1 MAFIQISPTIKL
13 YYNHIY
19 DQPLKIAIIRGKTT
33 GLRESACDPNGGVGG
48 VAFYSSTNNTNRSS
62 FYRKREGIEYYIVI
76 SFKQL
81 IIDPLVKE
89 KKTEN
94 RNL

>member
-1 MAFIQISPTIKL
+1 MIERVT
-13 YYNHIY
+13 
-19 DQPLKIAIIRGKTT
+19 R

-62 FYRKREGIEYYIVI
+62 WKPEGIEYCIVI
-76 SFKQL
+76 SFEQL
-81 IIDPLVKE
+81 IIDPLVNE

-94 RNL
+94 RNLSTILGLLVSPTLKSTTRA